1 MFNKSETSD
10 KYKDI
15 AEMARSSFNKNV
27 LEKRYKLYS
36 PKTTSTSANTST
48 GTSNSFNIKVKT
60 IHKNHYNIVLFN
72 KTAILPHKE
81 LDALEDSVKLKLPEM
96 TFVNNTIKVNYN
108 NLYEYTINSLD
119 CLNTVKREHNADI
132 QVVNS
137 KHWEKHKPSHGSSDD
152 KNVLDPMLNFDWTYT
167 PDNYIGKVNFL
178 STENSPNVEMIDQP
192 ESKIPYNKISLKVP
206 IKHFS
211 TILHFEDELNDN
223 GVTLLYSRIR
233 VVDTK
238 IPFSEKKIKYCYILT
253 RFFLKVDKVIARTID
268 LRTYINL
275 KKPNKINIQ
284 IDHYEK
290 KLNENEDLNDEKSSR
305 INKLKSF
312 EDVLEKEHD
321 LLNDLKKLE
330 EKSRYITLSINN
342 I

>member
-1 MFNKSETSD
+1 MFNNSETSD

-27 LEKRYKLYS
+27 LEKRYKVYT
-36 PKTTSTSANTST
+36 PKTTSNSTTSSTS
-48 GTSNSFNIKVKT
+48 SSFNIKVKT
-60 IHKNHYNIVLFN
+60 IHKSRYNIVLCN
-72 KTAILPHKE
+72 KTPILPHKE

-96 TFVNNTIKVNYN
+96 TFVNNTIEVNYN
-108 NLYEYTINSLD
+108 DIYEYTINSLD
-119 CLNTVKREHNADI
+119 CLNTVKREHNASI

-137 KHWEKHKPSHGSSDD
+137 KHWEKHKSHHDSIDD
-152 KNVLDPMLNFDWTYT
+152 KTNIDPMLNFDWTYT
-167 PDNYIGKVNFL
+167 PDNYIGKLNFL
-178 STENSPNVEMIDQP
+178 NMENNPNVEMIEEP

-233 VVDTK
+233 VVDTI

-284 IDHYEK
+284 IDQYEK
-290 KLNENEDLNDEKSSR
+290 KLNENEDSNDAKSNR

-321 LLNDLKKLE
+321 LLNDLVKIE
-330 EKSRYITLSINN
+330 EKSKYITMSINN